1 MQNGHND
8 VRRYLQ
14 SWKLSATECF
24 IRKHVAK
31 APASRPLA
39 AFSRGFAEVDSKS
52 VENLVIMGDQME
64 PLPEV
69 MSFLVIFWT
78 TKREPTGI
86 AKDLG
91 RAPPSADQLYGT
103 EWINIL

>member
-1 MQNGHND
+1 MEDCQATLRRDRFGLLPIHDAVQNGHNE

-24 IRKHVAK
+24 IRKH
-31 APASRPLA
+31 A
-39 AFSRGFAEVDSKS
+39 AARTPVDSKS

-69 MSFLVIFWT
+69 MSAVFELVVKEGIFSFSNLDS
-78 TKREPTGI
+78 P
-86 AKDLG
+86 
-91 RAPPSADQLYGT
+91 
-103 EWINIL
+103 